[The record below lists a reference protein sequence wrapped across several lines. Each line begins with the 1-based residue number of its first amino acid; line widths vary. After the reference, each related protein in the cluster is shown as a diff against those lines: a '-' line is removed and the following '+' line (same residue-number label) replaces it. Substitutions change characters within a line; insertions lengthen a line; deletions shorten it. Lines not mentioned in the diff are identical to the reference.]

1 MAEDKRTI
9 TDTKSLLVDAQHVC
23 MDFNSFTER
32 TDGLK
37 EAVVKL
43 FRGKL
48 KKQKFHCLTDLNFQI
63 HYGESV
69 AFIGRNGAGKSTLL
83 KIIAGTL
90 NPTRG
95 KIDVYGKITP
105 LLQLGAG
112 FDGNANGMENIYLN
126 AAIMGYTKKQ
136 IESRMDD
143 ILKFAELGDFI
154 NSPVKNYS
162 SGMLSRLGFSIAINM
177 DSDILLV
184 DEILGVGDAAFQK
197 KCFTRLMEKKEQGTT
212 FIIVTHTNSVEELCE
227 RAIWLKDGK
236 IEQDGVSGKVVSEYA
251 AYLDAGGK

>member
-1 MAEDKRTI
+1 MENSIIKQSDK
-9 TDTKSLLVDAQHVC
+9 KLLISARDVC
-23 MDFNSFTER
+23 MDYNSFTER
-32 TDGLK
+32 TDGIK
-37 EAVVKL
+37 EAVIKL

-48 KKQKFHCLTDLNFQI
+48 KKQKFHCLTDLNFDI

-90 NPTRG
+90 KPTKG
-95 KIDVYGKITP
+95 KVEVHGKITP

-136 IESRMDD
+136 IDEKVDD

-177 DSDILLV
+177 DSDVLLI

-197 KCFTRLMEKKEQGTT
+197 KCYARLMEKKEQGTT
-212 FIIVTHTNSVEELCE
+212 FIIVSHTRSVVDLCE
-227 RAIWLKDGK
+227 RAIWLKNGK
-236 IEQDGVSGKVVSEYA
+236 VEQDGIAKDVIENYS
-251 AYLDAGGK
+251 AYLDEGGK

>member
-1 MAEDKRTI
+1 M
-9 TDTKSLLVDAQHVC
+9 
-23 MDFNSFTER
+23 
-32 TDGLK
+32 
-37 EAVVKL
+37 
-43 FRGKL
+43 
-48 KKQKFHCLTDLNFQI
+48 
-63 HYGESV
+63 
-69 AFIGRNGAGKSTLL
+69 

-90 NPTRG
+90 QPTRG
-95 KIDVYGKITP
+95 KIDVFGKITP

-126 AAIMGYTKKQ
+126 AAIMGYTKRQ
-136 IESRMDD
+136 IENKMDD
-143 ILKFAELGDFI
+143 ILKFAELGEFI

-197 KCFTRLMEKKEQGTT
+197 KCYARLMEKKEQGTT
-212 FIIVTHTNSVEELCE
+212 FIIVSHTRSVVDLCE
-227 RAIWLKDGK
+227 RAVWLKDGK
-236 IEQDGVSGKVVSEYA
+236 IEQDGTAKQVIADYT

>member
-1 MAEDKRTI
+1 MAEKND
-9 TDTKSLLVDAQHVC
+9 SNQLLVDARGVS
-23 MDFNSFTER
+23 MDFNAFTER
-32 TDGLK
+32 TDDLK
-37 EAVVKL
+37 EVVVKL

-48 KKQKFHCLTDLNFQI
+48 KKQKFHCLTDLTFQI
-63 HYGESV
+63 RYGESV

-90 NPTRG
+90 QPTRG
-95 KIDVYGKITP
+95 KIDVFGKITP

-126 AAIMGYTKKQ
+126 ADIMVYTKMHSENK
-136 IESRMDD
+136 MDD
-143 ILKFAELGDFI
+143 ILKFAELGEFI

-197 KCFTRLMEKKEQGTT
+197 KCYARLMEKKEQGTT
-212 FIIVTHTNSVEELCE
+212 FIIVSHTRSVVDLCE
-227 RAIWLKDGK
+227 RAVWLKDGK
-236 IEQDGVSGKVVSEYA
+236 IEQDGTAKQVIADYT

>member
-1 MAEDKRTI
+1 MEKTNLESQE
-9 TDTKSLLVDAQHVC
+9 KKLLIDASGVC
-23 MDFNSFTER
+23 MDYNSFTER

-48 KKQKFHCLTDLNFQI
+48 KKQKFHCLTDLNFKI
-63 HYGESV
+63 RYGESV

-90 NPTRG
+90 KPTKG
-95 KIDVYGKITP
+95 KVNVYGKITP

-136 IESRMDD
+136 IDNKLDD
-143 ILKFAELGDFI
+143 ILKFAELGEFI

-177 DSDILLV
+177 ESDVLLI

-197 KCFTRLMEKKEQGTT
+197 KCYNRLMEKKEQGTT
-212 FIIVTHTNSVEELCE
+212 FIIVSHTRSVVDLCE

-236 IEQDGVSGKVVSEYA
+236 IQEDGVAKDVIENYSA
-251 AYLDAGGK
+251 FLDGGGK